1 MCCGT
6 RDWTSFG
13 AGGRRRRNTARP
25 SSSTAF
31 VSLWRSSRH
40 PQQTK
45 KNKKYNDPS
54 SEFAQSN
61 AELYYDISFQI
72 LELLV
77 TFMQDFLSD
86 LTTEGAID
94 RALITNSHVITIASS
109 QLAAGNN
116 KLLDAIFSVLQLLFE
131 NKYEPF
137 IIQLYLSS
145 LSLSLS

>member
-1 MCCGT
+1 VEEG
-6 RDWTSFG
+6 D
-13 AGGRRRRNTARP
+13 AIPPDHLHQLP
-25 SSSTAF
+25 SS
-31 VSLWRSSRH
+31 RSGDLQGT
-40 PQQTK
+40 PNKPKK

-145 LSLSLS
+145 LSLSLSVIGWQNMC